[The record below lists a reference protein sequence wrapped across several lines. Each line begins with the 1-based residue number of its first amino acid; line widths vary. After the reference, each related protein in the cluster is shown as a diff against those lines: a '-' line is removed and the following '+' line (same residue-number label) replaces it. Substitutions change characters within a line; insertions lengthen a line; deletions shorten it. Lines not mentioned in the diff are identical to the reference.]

1 MQAIDPVV
9 WKETKYIA
17 LWSLVFSAVMQAVF
31 LIIGMWDNTVLLG
44 NLLGYAAIVL
54 NYFGIGL
61 TVQKALTKETKEAK
75 QTMQLSSTVR
85 MLLLFG
91 VAVIGV
97 TVPVFHMVAS
107 LIPLLFPRIAITLR
121 MFGNKNQ
128 VEEGKNE
135 Q

>member
-1 MQAIDPVV
+1 MAIDSC
-9 WKETKYIA
+9 Y
-17 LWSLVFSAVMQAVF
+17 
-31 LIIGMWDNTVLLG
+31 TVLLG